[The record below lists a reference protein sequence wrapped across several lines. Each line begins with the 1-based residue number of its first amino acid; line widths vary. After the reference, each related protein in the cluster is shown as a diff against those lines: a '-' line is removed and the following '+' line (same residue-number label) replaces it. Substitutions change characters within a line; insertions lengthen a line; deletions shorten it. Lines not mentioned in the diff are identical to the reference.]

1 MHSAVTP
8 TRPVKP
14 ILVVEDDPDSRWML
28 EELLKGEGYAAV
40 VASHGEEALEVARE
54 HQPCLILLDL
64 MMPVLD
70 GRGFRREQV
79 KDPEISEIPVIIVS
93 AHPDACGIAEDMKAI
108 GCISKPILFEALLQ
122 KVQGYCDCEP
132 PRA

>member
-1 MHSAVTP
+1 VRSP
-8 TRPVKP
+8 RPERP

-28 EELLKGEGYAAV
+28 EELLKGEGYSAV

-70 GRGFRREQV
+70 GRGFCREQA

-93 AHPDACGIAEDMKAI
+93 AHPDASGIAEDLKAI
-108 GCISKPILFEALLQ
+108 GCVAKPILFEALLKQ
-122 KVQGYCDCEP
+122 VNSYC
-132 PRA
+132 ATLH